1 MGAHSCVIV
10 GICARACV
18 CVCEYFATDIQADKL
33 LGAISLS
40 QVASYSSTP

>member
-10 GICARACV
+10 GICARV
-18 CVCEYFATDIQADKL
+18 CVCEYFATDIQTDKL